1 MDILMTSKKR
11 LYYRVFFFGVAFLY
25 VNLHS
30 MIVWLFY
37 MALMSPVFLYI
48 FINDTI

>member
-1 MDILMTSKKR
+1 MG
-11 LYYRVFFFGVAFLY
+11 FFFWSSFLY

-48 FINDTI
+48 FISDII